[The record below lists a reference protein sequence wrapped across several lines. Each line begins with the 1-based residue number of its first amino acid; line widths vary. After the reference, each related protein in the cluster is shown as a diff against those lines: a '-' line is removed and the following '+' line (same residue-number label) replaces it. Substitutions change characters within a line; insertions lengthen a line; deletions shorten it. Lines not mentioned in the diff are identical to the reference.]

1 MISYSFNLGGGGPVV
16 IEEIPFLTLFDL
28 TAFPNSQQLDRSVP
42 DSSSER
48 IPIPD
53 GLLFG
58 EKISTSA
65 FVSKSC
71 NSYLQF
77 SMYLFR

>member
-1 MISYSFNLGGGGPVV
+1 MV

-28 TAFPNSQQLDRSVP
+28 TTFPNSQQLERSVP

-48 IPIPD
+48 IQIPD

-58 EKISTSA
+58 SQIATSA
-65 FVSKSC
+65 FVS
-71 NSYLQF
+71 
-77 SMYLFR
+77 